1 MDRLEGR
8 GRGKTQTSPSF
19 LLTRL
24 VALCG
29 TAKTAQWVGE
39 EIKMAVETGQKVVCL
54 IPSVLPLQNLGCVA
68 LTGKREG

>member
-1 MDRLEGR
+1 
-8 GRGKTQTSPSF
+8 
-19 LLTRL
+19 
-24 VALCG
+24 
-29 TAKTAQWVGE
+29 VGE